1 MAERSSEAVLLQDL
15 LRRSLSHVL
24 AEPWP
29 EDASGADLRAALR
42 DACDRARNDGLRA
55 EQLLLAL
62 KEVWRQLPERGRPLH
77 IDSDAIL
84 ARLVT
89 ACIDEYYDS
98 YPTKPELSHGQLLRS
113 EARQGR
119 SDTQNAELH

>member
-1 MAERSSEAVLLQDL
+1 MAERSSAGLLQDL
-15 LRRSLSHVL
+15 LRRSLSGVL

-29 EDASGADLRAALR
+29 EDASGADLRVALR
-42 DACDRARNDGLRA
+42 DACDRARHDGLRA

-62 KEVWRQLPERGRPLH
+62 KEVWRELPERSRPPH
-77 IDSDAIL
+77 IDSDGVL
-84 ARLVT
+84 ARVVT
-89 ACIDEYYDS
+89 ACIDEYYDC
-98 YPTKPELSHGQLLRS
+98 YPTKPELGHEQLLRS